1 MFTHL
6 HLHTEYSLLD
16 GMCRIPPLIDRAKE
30 LGYDT
35 LAITDHGNMYGAIE
49 FYQKAI
55 TAGIKP
61 IIGCE
66 VYVALESRLR
76 RAAADKNSHH
86 LVLLAKN
93 QTGYHNLL
101 ALNTKAH
108 LEGFYYKPRVDKE
121 ILAQYSE
128 GLVAFSA
135 CLGGEIPQLVMEG
148 RDEDAKLAACWYR
161 DTFADFYLELQRHD
175 AADIEQSRRQE
186 QVNRALMEFSA
197 ELNIPLVV
205 TNDLHYIRHEDATAH
220 DLLLCIGTNALV
232 SDEKRMKML
241 PDESYYLKSPEEMTA
256 LFPDAPEA
264 TLNTAR
270 IAAMCNL
277 EIEFGRLHLPEIELP
292 PDKTPFE
299 YLTDLCQEGLKRCYP
314 NLTPEIE
321 DRLAYELDVIRITE
335 FANYFLV
342 VWDIVKF
349 ARDNDIMV
357 GVRGSAAAS
366 IVLYCLGIT
375 EIEPLEHTLVF
386 ERFLNIERKEMP
398 DIDLDFQD
406 DRRDEVIAHLAERW
420 GTDHVAQIITFGTL
434 GARAALRDV
443 GRALG
448 VSYGDVDRI
457 AKLVP
462 AMPHMTLER
471 ALEESAELKGI
482 YQMEEAARRLIDQA
496 MRVEGISRHASTHA
510 AGMVI
515 SSEALIDHVPLQR
528 VSRGDGKTAVMTQ
541 YPMADIANI
550 GLLKMDVLGLANLT
564 TLSQARKIIRR
575 SRGEVIDYAALPMDD
590 AATFS
595 LLASGETSGVFQL
608 EGTGMRRYIKDLKP
622 TTFSD
627 IAAMVA
633 LYRPGPMEHI
643 PTFIDAKHGRKEI
656 VYPHPAL
663 KNILEETYGVIV
675 YQDQVLFIVREF
687 AGYSLGQADIFRKAM
702 GKKIADVMIR
712 EKQNFISGAVE
723 KGYAPKVAED
733 IYALIEPF
741 AGYAFNKAHSVSYA
755 MIAYQT
761 AYLKANYAAEYLTA
775 LLQTNTG
782 VSEKVATA
790 IAECRRLNIKVLGPD
805 INRSQVA
812 FWLDQDDDGD
822 AVIRFGLGAVKNV
835 GVGAVSPIIAAREK
849 DGVFKSVEDFCR
861 RTDLRKVN
869 RRVLESLIKTGAFD
883 DFGERGLLLANIER
897 VLSLSQQEQQRRE
910 SGQTTMFDL
919 WGESTP
925 VPLASLQMEGGA
937 ETVATRDKLAWEKE
951 LTGVYLSEHP
961 FSIYA
966 QKLGD
971 DNYTPCGQIDEG
983 FNGKAVTIAGQV
995 VSTRRIFTKDNKE
1008 FISVVMEDLGGSVE
1022 VTAWPRIYEGTA
1034 HLWLEGKSLVVR
1046 GKVRV
1051 RGDRVQVYA
1060 DTVSDLADET
1070 AAAVRTKANGNGV
1083 KAPVLPRRRLVI
1095 AISGSEDEAAD
1106 IFRLNNIVNLLREF
1120 PGNDEVSIS
1129 VDNGGQVT
1137 NLRLTAL
1144 FTGYNEALRGR
1155 LAEMVG
1161 DGSIRLE
1168 ELAGNV

>member
-1 MFTHL
+1 
-6 HLHTEYSLLD
+6 
-16 GMCRIPPLIDRAKE
+16 
-30 LGYDT
+30 
-35 LAITDHGNMYGAIE
+35 
-49 FYQKAI
+49 
-55 TAGIKP
+55 
-61 IIGCE
+61 
-66 VYVALESRLR
+66 
-76 RAAADKNSHH
+76 
-86 LVLLAKN
+86 
-93 QTGYHNLL
+93 
-101 ALNTKAH
+101 
-108 LEGFYYKPRVDKE
+108 
-121 ILAQYSE
+121 
-128 GLVAFSA
+128 
-135 CLGGEIPQLVMEG
+135 
-148 RDEDAKLAACWYR
+148 
-161 DTFADFYLELQRHD
+161 
-175 AADIEQSRRQE
+175 
-186 QVNRALMEFSA
+186 
-197 ELNIPLVV
+197 
-205 TNDLHYIRHEDATAH
+205 
-220 DLLLCIGTNALV
+220 
-232 SDEKRMKML
+232 
-241 PDESYYLKSPEEMTA
+241 
-256 LFPDAPEA
+256 
-264 TLNTAR
+264 
-270 IAAMCNL
+270 
-277 EIEFGRLHLPEIELP
+277 
-292 PDKTPFE
+292 
-299 YLTDLCQEGLKRCYP
+299 
-314 NLTPEIE
+314 
-321 DRLAYELDVIRITE
+321 
-335 FANYFLV
+335 
-342 VWDIVKF
+342 
-349 ARDNDIMV
+349 
-357 GVRGSAAAS
+357 
-366 IVLYCLGIT
+366 
-375 EIEPLEHTLVF
+375 
-386 ERFLNIERKEMP
+386 
-398 DIDLDFQD
+398 
-406 DRRDEVIAHLAERW
+406 
-420 GTDHVAQIITFGTL
+420 
-434 GARAALRDV
+434 
-443 GRALG
+443 
-448 VSYGDVDRI
+448 
-457 AKLVP
+457 
-462 AMPHMTLER
+462 
-471 ALEESAELKGI
+471 
-482 YQMEEAARRLIDQA
+482 
-496 MRVEGISRHASTHA
+496 
-510 AGMVI
+510 
-515 SSEALIDHVPLQR
+515 
-528 VSRGDGKTAVMTQ
+528 
-541 YPMADIANI
+541 MADIANI

-702 GKKIADVMIR
+702 GKKIADVMVR